1 MANINEQNEI
11 IELKD
16 AKIEYFSQG
25 QGEAVVML
33 PGGSLSV
40 VYMKNLA
47 DALSSAGSRVIR
59 VNPRMAGKSTGSGDG
74 VTLHTLA
81 EDVAGVIQAL
91 GLENVHILGHAFG
104 NRVARCL
111 AADHPE
117 LIKTVIL
124 LAAGGK
130 IPPKPDAQK
139 ALQTIFDPNAT
150 DSEYLAAMHYM
161 VGDPAD
167 SEIAWAALKPSRAP
181 QAAPIQAGTAK
192 NTPLEDWWAPP
203 GDAPYLVL
211 QGTHD
216 QAAPPENGVL
226 LKQDLG
232 DRVTLIPFEGAGHLM
247 LVTRAD
253 KVAQAIIDFLI
264 KR

>member
-1 MANINEQNEI
+1 MTKNNVRNGF
-11 IELKD
+11 IELQD
-16 AKIEYFSQG
+16 ANIEYFSQG
-25 QGEAVVML
+25 EGEAVVML

-47 DALSSAGSRVIR
+47 DALAAAGYQAIR
-59 VNPRMAGKSTGSGDG
+59 VNPRRAGKSTGSDKD

-81 EDVAGVIQAL
+81 EDVAGVIKGL
-91 GLENVHILGHAFG
+91 GKEKVNILGHAFG

-111 AADHPE
+111 AADHPG

-130 IPPKPDAQK
+130 VPPKPDAQK
-139 ALQTIFDPNAT
+139 ALQTIFNPNAS
-150 DSEYLAAMHYM
+150 DSEYLAAMYYM
-161 VGDPAD
+161 VGDPED
-167 SEIAWAALKPSRAP
+167 SEIAWQALKPSRAP
-181 QAAPIQAGTAK
+181 QAAPIQAATAK

-216 QAAPPENGVL
+216 QAAPPENGEL

-232 DRVTLIPFEGAGHLM
+232 ERVTLIPFEGAGHLM
-247 LVTRAD
+247 LVTRA
-253 KVAQAIIDFLI
+253 KEVAQAIVDFLV
-264 KR
+264 